1 MAEIIRKAVNRF
13 TKGLIMDFS
22 PENTKND
29 TLTHALNAT
38 LLTFNGNELSLQNDM
53 GNARVETAYLPEGYI
68 PVGTCEYGGII
79 YIVSYNPLEDKSQI
93 GCFPSPER
101 TVSSDE
107 LGISDCRIDKTIFQ
121 SFKEGGNPTGELKNT
136 SQCVLLRN
144 GNLNPGDKFLVNASD
159 SIYDEAIK
167 DMFQDDEPIAHPRI
181 ALNVVSIEDSGK
193 IIYLNSE
200 IRKYEVSK
208 GEDTVYKYHL
218 LGNLGIEDSQEDKK
232 QDIDNYRNVLSSG
245 YSVFKS
251 KTSGKLALL
260 AELIMID
267 SFSVTHGLVPKV
279 IDGKVV
285 EGRYDIILYPE
296 ITPEVTSANYLT
308 VPKLKY
314 YCLENSQGY
323 LQVFDDATNKPIN
336 MFSGDPVVFNNT
348 FLNYKL
354 SQLYTPISPE
364 VTFTESVGTSGKFN
378 FPKPGTYHGQMQ
390 KVNSVEDFQYTKL
403 SEDKFHRLTYEQIN
417 SQLAYFKNDLQVK
430 IYRFNGKADA
440 YSLYEAA
447 TIDPLYTYYTKKTEP
462 VYKPATK
469 DDINK
474 TLFKIVNPPTI
485 ATDEIIEDTTIE
497 KFQYR
502 EIYIYRKASEK
513 EVEEHNKPL
522 WKKGTDDSW
531 TEVPTPTVGEEYYIQ
546 ERKQEIVSIGWDINK
561 DNILGSVYYYPNSKV
576 YVEATPEEK
585 EAFLAEEMD
594 LYYISNEN
602 VVYEKASITEIDN
615 YVAGESELYYNTQYI
630 LIKDTEA
637 FNSYSSTYPLFVVSP
652 VDVYVPKSK
661 LVPDPAV
668 NYIAGGNKPGDI
680 EYPKDDPLYLY
691 KISDFMP
698 VKDSDETYTYQ
709 DCVLG
714 GIKFPKEI
722 LLYNLDLPF
731 KYDYTITPCMDY
743 GKLNHLSVSNTVD
756 FSKLHLFEQSNF
768 TTWKYHID
776 GNQLRLTFGAEIY
789 DTYEVDKVDGLV
801 LEFYDLW
808 GFAGSLEV
816 SGKKAYSGIFT
827 KIIPLNTLN
836 ALSKKKIIGTETL
849 ELFKR
854 NINIKEQDDKFVFNT
869 REVEYSSH
877 ISGWVYKDTN
887 QPISDIDNDCGVLYS
902 NLVYGVKTYLKML
915 KSDGSTAY
923 IPKKELFL
931 FTIPI
936 YNEYYYTTDN
946 FNTLENP
953 TLDMVLTY
961 KLEDKGSKNVYE
973 NGYNSFSDR
982 TLVNQY
988 LSGSYSGSDL
998 SVVKYYEYTGI
1009 TNLYLEVGLKKEYTD
1024 LYIGYSPE
1032 INSFF
1037 SCDLQL
1043 MSNEYEDKTLTIQ
1056 STLNYDETSEQL
1068 LNYKK
1073 LIGTAY
1079 VGVMPV
1085 DYELQTPA
1093 STINNYT
1100 FDINKLGFGIDY
1112 ENNYEISSLDGYTFL
1127 NKTSEYSTP
1136 IPIYYKFIVGYN
1148 VNITNI
1154 KASKIPMTTF
1164 CALYHKDDYES
1175 WNDYD
1180 FGVYTIEFENN
1191 TQYYPN
1197 AIFYNSGSDTEE
1209 IFGVCQ
1215 QINTEGTLEKQC
1227 QILDNITSEALL
1239 TKTPGK
1245 LNTGNPLTQ
1254 LKSHIG
1260 KLTFGQPH
1268 IQGFGDAYGVNIDS
1282 DGYIKND
1289 TTPQKDS
1296 NKNKLNPQ
1304 IYNLCANTKASI
1316 DYTSEFISLIPG
1328 HSKSNDP
1335 NIIQYTGIEG
1345 KNLPRYYECLL
1356 ETMKDVYVY
1365 NPDYDTFSIKM
1376 GDVSVE
1382 DKKLQF
1388 LSNLISKN
1396 AKFNFPEQTCLNDY
1410 IYIGP
1415 TDFTTYLKCLN
1426 EYSGIKVKY
1435 VLNDQLVPLKQVTF
1449 IPNYTY
1455 CGTKAEGYLIS
1466 SLTYNIPIPDE
1477 IPEDLSFQSDNLF
1490 AIRKADGDIVILEGS
1505 PNKKSLYGLY
1515 YDDKASINKL
1525 INLDV
1530 SHYQIDPTGALSVG
1544 NGYTQTEQS
1553 SEFLPVSTVL
1563 NSFNNQKSYTH
1574 YGIFNGTNLTNGR
1587 YEAELSPNTSG
1598 GCYYDPWNRRVILIG
1613 KKGEND
1619 DKISFNISTNDAVT
1633 SIGTPKIKNIGIV
1646 ASINTKVLS
1655 SDTYFVNGD
1664 PRQKILLEK
1673 QDVQTLHEITLSSTK
1688 NIKYKDGIASY
1699 KILSSDVFWEKENG
1713 KYVSSGLI
1721 GETYE
1726 YSVGFGA
1733 EGIVIDYSDI
1743 KEEQYI
1749 ICSITISDI
1758 VASVEKIGNLSDVR
1772 TSVVEVPSTN
1782 INKYATIAYDDSNMA
1797 GTYHVSKPNVSLR
1810 YTTITLNDLT
1820 YEPNLTGHRLYLKKS
1835 NLWSSSAKLYY
1846 RELDSDSKD
1855 KGKDYNSLVLYVGP
1869 SFINTNNE

>member
-1 MAEIIRKAVNRF
+1 MAEIIRKAVNKF
-13 TKGLIMDFS
+13 TKGLVMDFS

-101 TVSSDE
+101 NISSDE
-107 LGISDCRIDKTIFQ
+107 LGMSGCNIDNAIFQ
-121 SFKEGGNPTGELKNT
+121 SLKDGIPTGELKNV

-144 GNLNPGDKFLVNASD
+144 GNLNPGDKFLVSASD

-167 DMFQDDEPIAHPRI
+167 DMFKNDEPIAHPRI

-193 IIYLNSE
+193 IVYLNSE

-208 GEDTVYKYHL
+208 GQNDVYKYHL
-218 LGNLGIEDSQEDKK
+218 LGNLDVEAFQEGKK
-232 QDIDNYRNVLSSG
+232 IDIDEYRNVFSSG

-285 EGRYDIILYPE
+285 EGRYDIVLYPE
-296 ITPEVTSANYLT
+296 ITPEVTNANYMT

-336 MFSGDPVVFNNT
+336 MFIGDPVVFNT
-348 FLNYKL
+348 AFLNYKL
-354 SQLYTPISPE
+354 SQLYTPISPK
-364 VTFTESVGTSGKFN
+364 VTFTESVGTSSKFN

-390 KVNSVEDFQYTKL
+390 DVDSIDEFQYTKL
-403 SEDKFHRLTYEQIN
+403 SEDKFHRLTYTQIN
-417 SQLAYFKNDLQVK
+417 EQLKYFRDDLQVK
-430 IYRFNGKADA
+430 IYYFNAKADA
-440 YSLYEAA
+440 YSLYKES
-447 TIDPLYTYYTKKTEP
+447 TIDPLHTYYTKKTEP
-462 VYKPATK
+462 VYSLAT
-469 DDINK
+469 DAHINEP
-474 TLFKIVNPPTI
+474 LFKIVNPPTS
-485 ATDEIIEDTTIE
+485 ATPEIIEDTTIE

-502 EIYIYRKASEK
+502 DRYIYIKASENEIK
-513 EVEEHNKPL
+513 EHTKPL
-522 WKKGTDDSW
+522 WEKGENTW
-531 TEVPTPTVGEEYYIQ
+531 TQVLVPIAGVEYYIQ
-546 ERKQEIVSIGWDINK
+546 ELTKDIVSIGYEIDK
-561 DNILGSVYYYPNSKV
+561 ENILGDVYYYPNSKV

-585 EAFLAEEMD
+585 EAFLAGELK
-594 LYYISNEN
+594 LYYISNYED
-602 VVYEKASITEIDN
+602 VYEKASITEIDN
-615 YVAGESELYYNTQYI
+615 YVPGESELYYNTQYI
-630 LIKDTEA
+630 LIPETQA
-637 FNSYSSTYPLFVVSP
+637 FNQYSSGYQLFVVSP

-661 LVPDPAV
+661 LIPNTKD
-668 NYIAGGNKPGDI
+668 NYIYGYDKPGTV

-691 KISDFMP
+691 RIAEFMP
-698 VKDSDETYTYQ
+698 VEDSDKTYIYQ

-714 GIKFPKEI
+714 GIKFPKEV

-731 KYDYTITPCMDY
+731 KYDYTIIPCMDY

-789 DTYEVDKVDGLV
+789 DTYEIDKVDGLV
-801 LEFYDLW
+801 LEFYDLC

-836 ALSKKKIIGTETL
+836 ALSKKKITGTETL

-854 NINIKEQDDKFVFNT
+854 NVNIKIQEDSFIFNNE
-869 REVEYSSH
+869 EVKYSNDV
-877 ISGWVYKDTN
+877 SGWVYADTN
-887 QPISDIDNDCGVLYS
+887 QPISDLENDCGVLYS
-902 NLVYGVKTYLKML
+902 NLVYGVKTYLKIL

-936 YNEYYYTTDN
+936 YNDYYYTTDN

-961 KLEDKGSKNVYE
+961 KLEDKGSKSVYE
-973 NGYNSFSDR
+973 NGYNSFDDR
-982 TLVNQY
+982 TTINQY

-998 SVVKYYEYTGI
+998 SAVKYYEYTGI

-1043 MSNEYEDKTLTIQ
+1043 MSNEQEDKTLTVQ
-1056 STLNYDETSEQL
+1056 SSLNQDGTPEQL

-1073 LIGTAY
+1073 LIGTGSF
-1079 VGVMPV
+1079 GVLPV
-1085 DYELQTPA
+1085 DYELQTPT
-1093 STINNYT
+1093 STVNNYT

-1112 ENNYEISSLDGYTFL
+1112 KNNYEISSLNGYTFL

-1136 IPIYYKFIVGYN
+1136 IPIYYNFIVGYN
-1148 VNITNI
+1148 VNVANI

-1164 CALYHKDDYES
+1164 CALYHKDDYGS

-1180 FGVYTIEFENN
+1180 FGVYTIESEND

-1215 QINTEGTLEKQC
+1215 QINTDGTLENQC
-1227 QILDNITSEALL
+1227 QTLDNATSEALL

-1268 IQGFGDAYGVNIDS
+1268 IQGFGDAYGVNIDK
-1282 DGYIKND
+1282 DGYIIDD
-1289 TTPQKDS
+1289 TKPQKDS
-1296 NKNKLNPQ
+1296 NNNKLNPN

-1328 HSKSNDP
+1328 YKKPNDP
-1335 NIIQYTGIEG
+1335 NIVKYTGIEG
-1345 KNLPRYYECLL
+1345 KNLPNYYKCLL
-1356 ETMKDVYVY
+1356 ETMKAVYAY
-1365 NPDYDTFSIKM
+1365 NPDYDNFSIKM

-1426 EYSGIKVKY
+1426 DHSGIKVTY
-1435 VLNDQLVPLKQVTF
+1435 ALNKQQVPLKQVTF

-1455 CGTKAEGYLIS
+1455 CGTKTEGYLIS

-1477 IPEDLSFQSDNLF
+1477 IHEELSFQSEDLF
-1490 AIRKADGDIVILEGS
+1490 AVRKAEGDIVILEGS

-1515 YDDKASINKL
+1515 CNEDASINKL

-1530 SHYQIDPTGALSVG
+1530 SHYQIDKDGVLAVG
-1544 NGYTQTEQS
+1544 NGYTQKELS
-1553 SEFLPVSTVL
+1553 SEFLPVSSILT
-1563 NSFNNQKSYTH
+1563 SFKKGTTSYTH
-1574 YGIFNGTNLTNGR
+1574 SGVFNGTDLTN
-1587 YEAELSPNTSG
+1587 ELYSATLFSSISG
-1598 GCYYDPWNRRVILIG
+1598 DCYYDPQNCRVVLIG
-1613 KKGEND
+1613 KKGENNN
-1619 DKISFNISTNDAVT
+1619 KIQFNIRTNSDV
-1633 SIGTPKIKNIGIV
+1633 SQIGPYINMQSVGII

-1655 SDTYFVNGD
+1655 LNVWYNADRTNSI
-1664 PRQKILLEK
+1664 KLEQ
-1673 QDVQTLHEITLSSTK
+1673 QDVQTLHDITLSSTK
-1688 NIKYKDGIASY
+1688 NIKYKDGYGSY
-1699 KILSSDVFWEKENG
+1699 ITLSSDLFWKKENG
-1713 KYVSSGLI
+1713 KYVSSDLK
-1721 GETYE
+1721 GETSE
-1726 YSVGFGA
+1726 YSVGFGPD
-1733 EGIVIDYSDI
+1733 GIEIDYSNM
-1743 KEEQYI
+1743 KGNYI
-1749 ICSITISDI
+1749 ICSITIADI
-1758 VASVEKIGNLSDVR
+1758 TAVVEKTGDLSDVR

-1782 INKYATIAYDDSNMA
+1782 INKYATIAYNSSNES
-1797 GTYHVSKPNVSLR
+1797 GTYHVSKNDVSLR
-1810 YTTITLNDLT
+1810 YTTITLNDLS

-1846 RELDSDSKD
+1846 RELDSKTTD